1 MRTLILL
8 GFLLFLTFCIVFAPA
23 GLTGLVLDRVNG
35 VDLTRV
41 NGTLWQGGGDLYVRS
56 EPVGRL
62 QWDVHP
68 ATVVAGELGCDFT
81 LSHAHHQLRGTAVV
95 GLNRT
100 FTLDV
105 SGKVGAQTVNGW
117 LEPYDMT
124 ISGTMDL
131 SNVLLTF
138 DDVALR
144 DANGVVEWEGGSI
157 SYPAGNGI
165 QSSIL
170 PPLRATL
177 GPGPAATIT
186 TLDDPAAALVTAE
199 LLDNGIA
206 KVGVTARMTRLLNLS
221 WTETEPDSA
230 VVLEVEEQ
238 VF

>member
-8 GFLLFLTFCIVFAPA
+8 GILLFLGFCIAFAPA
-23 GLTGLVLDRVNG
+23 GLTSLILDRMHG
-35 VDLTRV
+35 VDMTRV
-41 NGTLWQGGGDLYVRS
+41 SGTLWQGEGDLYVRS
-56 EPVGRL
+56 EPLGRL

-68 ATVVAGELGCDFT
+68 ATLLEGALGGDFALT
-81 LSHAHHQLRGTAVV
+81 DAHHELRGTADV

-100 FTLDV
+100 FTVDV
-105 SGKVGAQTVNGW
+105 SGKVGAQTVNRW

-124 ISGTMDL
+124 ISGTINL
-131 SNVLLTF
+131 SSTLLTF
-138 DDVALR
+138 DAVTLR
-144 DANGVVEWEGGSI
+144 DAGGAVDWEGGSI
-157 SYPAGNGI
+157 TYPAGNGI

-177 GPGPAATIT
+177 GPGPAAIIT
-186 TLDDPAAALVTAE
+186 TRDDAAPLVTAE
-199 LLDNGIA
+199 LFDNGIA
-206 KVGVTARMTRLLNLS
+206 KVGVTARMTRLLDLS